1 MSSVYAES
9 ISVLFSL
16 IAQVIIEKRVLW
28 LVEDCVLS
36 RYNQLARRD
45 YGRSAK
51 FQMAPSHFDNVTQKM
66 LNAIEENPTVK
77 GIKDATKFG

>member
-16 IAQVIIEKRVLW
+16 IAQEIIEKRVLW
-28 LVEDCVLS
+28 LVEDCAIS

-51 FQMAPSHFDNVTQKM
+51 FQMAPSHFVNVTQKM
-66 LNAIEENPTVK
+66 LEIEENPTVK

>member
-28 LVEDCVLS
+28 LVEDCVIS

-51 FQMAPSHFDNVTQKM
+51 FQMAPSHFVNVTQKM